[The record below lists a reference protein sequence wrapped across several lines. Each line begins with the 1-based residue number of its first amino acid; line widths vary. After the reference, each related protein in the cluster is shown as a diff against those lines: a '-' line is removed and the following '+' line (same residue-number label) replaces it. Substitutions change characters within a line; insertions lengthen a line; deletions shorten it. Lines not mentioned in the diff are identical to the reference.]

1 MSQVS
6 EPTPPPFLDVD
17 VLIESS
23 QPLPR
28 RSWLMPS
35 LGIFL
40 LLVLGSAWLSAR
52 SAGWSQFV
60 DFASGLL
67 MLLLLAAM
75 GVLMSVTVRRQR
87 AERLQ
92 LDSVEELVQLRRWPE
107 AAMMLQ
113 AMLSQPTR
121 TPWARLQAL
130 IYLATTLARYNRF
143 EDAIRVHNYLLD
155 HVNLDPATTH
165 ALRLG
170 RAMAMLREDHLVD
183 ADRAINELRRD
194 VSRVTDALER
204 EAQEDGAPPQPIE
217 PPTSAGLAL
226 IEMYRDVKTGHPAEA
241 IEMFE
246 KTLPALRKQ
255 LGHRVS
261 DAYALTARAYDFLG
275 KADLAQ
281 AQWEKATLLAPAV
294 ELQRRYPELS
304 VMSQKYQPAAAPAEA
319 A

>member
-1 MSQVS
+1 
-6 EPTPPPFLDVD
+6 
-17 VLIESS
+17 
-23 QPLPR
+23 
-28 RSWLMPS
+28 
-35 LGIFL
+35 
-40 LLVLGSAWLSAR
+40 
-52 SAGWSQFV
+52 
-60 DFASGLL
+60 

-92 LDSVEELVQLRRWPE
+92 LESVEELVQLRRWQE

-113 AMLSQPTR
+113 ALLSRPTR
-121 TPWARLQAL
+121 TPWARLQGL

-155 HVNLDPATTH
+155 HVHLDPATTH

-194 VSRVTDALER
+194 VSRVADAIER
-204 EAQEDGAPPQPIE
+204 ENLESETPQSSVEP

-246 KTLPALRKQ
+246 TTLPALRKQ

-261 DAYALTARAYDFLG
+261 DAYALAARAYDFLG
-275 KADLAQ
+275 KTESAQ
-281 AQWEKATLLAPAV
+281 AHWQNATLLAPAV

-304 VMSQKYQPAAAPAEA
+304 VMTQKYQPATAPAEA